1 MSSSAGSR
9 AAHPYLAHWG
19 LDEPPFLL
27 APDPRFAY
35 ERGDHR
41 EGLARLL
48 FGLTQLEGLVVIT
61 GEIGCGKTT
70 LVQTLERTLGGD
82 GFRVTTVANPAHTA
96 AGVLRGMLEASGTEP
111 PRVPASRLAVILR
124 ESVRADDAEGRR
136 TVFVVDEAQRLDA
149 RALDEVRL
157 LTNPGDG
164 PAAPVVL
171 LGQPELSAK
180 VASLPQLSQRVVVRF
195 HLGPMDVEETAGYL
209 SHRILAAGGT
219 RQVFSE
225 RAARVVHAESGGV
238 PRLVNLIAAN
248 ALFVGFAR
256 GEDIISADTVLDVAE
271 DRREAPHVPD
281 GPA

>member
-1 MSSSAGSR
+1 MTG
-9 AAHPYLAHWG
+9 AATHPYLAHWG
-19 LDEPPFLL
+19 LEEPPFLL
-27 APDPRFAY
+27 APDPRFAF

-61 GEIGCGKTT
+61 GEVGCGKTT
-70 LVQTLERTLGGD
+70 LVQALERALRGD
-82 GFRVTTVANPAHTA
+82 GFRVVSVANPARTA
-96 AGVLRGMLEASGTEP
+96 AGVLRGLVEAAGAGT
-111 PRVPASRLAVILR
+111 PRGPASRLATLLR
-124 ESVRADDAEGRR
+124 ERVREDGAQGRR
-136 TVFVVDEAQRLDA
+136 TVLVVDEAQRLDT

-171 LGQPELSAK
+171 LGQPELSPQ
-180 VASLPQLSQRVVVRF
+180 VQSLPQLAQRVVVRY
-195 HLGPMDVEETAGYL
+195 HLGPMGVDETAAYL
-209 SHRILAAGGT
+209 AHRVRAAGAQRT
-219 RQVFSE
+219 VFSE

-256 GEDIISADTVLDVAE
+256 GEAVISADTVLDVAE
-271 DRREAPHVPD
+271 DRRDAASPD
-281 GPA
+281 GDGAA